1 MITLYTGRPGSGK
14 SLDVVYDIKGAIFRG
29 KTVVSNVM
37 INRLGLPGRGRTIYL
52 SRGVLTPRNII
63 DSVAPNY
70 PYKEGR
76 YLLVID
82 ECQLIFNARSWQKNS
97 AEGWVEFFTQ
107 HRKIGFDIILITQYD
122 TMIDKQIRQ
131 CVEYEVEHRRASR
144 FGLIGWVVSL
154 LCGDFLRIKRWY
166 GQKEIISR
174 SFYRGGKRLYNL
186 YDTSAIF

>member
-14 SLDVVYDIKGAIFRG
+14 SLDVMYDIKGALYRSKI
-29 KTVVSNVM
+29 VVSNVL
-37 INRLGLPGRGRTIYL
+37 INRFGLPGRGKTVYL
-52 SRGVLTPRNII
+52 SRGVLNPKRIK
-63 DSVAPNY
+63 DSVPAND

-82 ECQLIFNARSWQKNS
+82 ECQLIFNSRSWQKNS
-97 AEGWVEFFTQ
+97 ADGWIEFFTQ
-107 HRKIGFDIILITQYD
+107 HRKLGFDVILITQYD

-131 CVEYEVEHRRASR
+131 CVEYDVEHRRVSR
-144 FGLIGWVVSL
+144 FGVISWFFGLVL
-154 LCGDFLRIKRWY
+154 GDFVRIKRWY

-174 SFYRGGKRLYNL
+174 SFFRGGKRLYDL